1 MASKGDILV
10 VDDEPN
16 AVRVL
21 SSILKQDGYDVHG
34 TGDAESATRLI
45 HKVNV
50 DAIITD
56 LRMPGKDGMDLFGY
70 VKDNHP
76 QIPVIFLTAY
86 GTVESAISALQR
98 GAYYYFVKPPDYA
111 QLKATLARAVQD
123 RRLKREI
130 EIREDSTNENNGCSI
145 MAQTP
150 QMFEIF
156 RTMGAVK
163 NSGSSVL
170 ICGETGTGKELV
182 AKWLHY
188 RSVRE
193 DKPFVAVNCAAI
205 PKELME
211 SELCGHER
219 GAFTGAL
226 CRRIGRIEEASGGT
240 LFLDEI
246 GELDLPL
253 QAKLLRI
260 LQEKEIVR
268 LGSNKTIKVD
278 FRLVCSTNRD
288 LRTEIE
294 EKGFREDLF
303 YRINVITIQLP
314 PLRERRDDIPLLVR
328 EFLKEFSIRENK
340 RVGASEEAMSALYE
354 YPWPGNI
361 RQLRNVIER
370 AVVLASGENIT
381 PAELPKE
388 LCPKA
393 GATQKT
399 SPKTTLKEMEL
410 QAIKDALDQYNGNK
424 SKVAK
429 VLGIS
434 RKALY
439 KRLNCE
445 KYLMPLV
452 LFGVAASSYPVVF

>member
-1 MASKGDILV
+1 M
-10 VDDEPN
+10 VD
-16 AVRVL
+16 R
-21 SSILKQDGYDVHG
+21 
-34 TGDAESATRLI
+34 
-45 HKVNV
+45 
-50 DAIITD
+50 
-56 LRMPGKDGMDLFGY
+56 GY
-70 VKDNHP
+70 V
-76 QIPVIFLTAY
+76 
-86 GTVESAISALQR
+86 
-98 GAYYYFVKPPDYA
+98 
-111 QLKATLARAVQD
+111 QLKATIAKAVQD
-123 RRLKREI
+123 RRLKRES
-130 EIREDSTNENNGCSI
+130 EITEDSFDENNGCHI
-145 MAQTP
+145 TAQAP
-150 QMFEIF
+150 QMLEIF
-156 RTMGAVK
+156 RTMGAVV
-163 NSGSSVL
+163 NSESSVL
-170 ICGETGTGKELV
+170 IYGETGTGKELV

-188 RSVRE
+188 RSVRK
-193 DKPFVAVNCAAI
+193 DKPFVAVNCASI

-226 CRRIGRIEEASGGT
+226 TRRIGRIEEASGGT

-288 LRTEIE
+288 LKTEIQ
-294 EKGFREDLF
+294 EKSFREDLF
-303 YRINVITIQLP
+303 YRINVINIQLP
-314 PLRERRDDIPLLVR
+314 PLRERRDDIPLLVK
-328 EFLKEFSIRENK
+328 EFLKKFSIRENK
-340 RVGASEEAMSALYE
+340 RLGASDDAMSALCE

-370 AVVLASGENIT
+370 AAVLSKGGNIT
-381 PAELPKE
+381 LAELPKE
-388 LCPKA
+388 LSLQAEPRL
-393 GATQKT
+393 QT
-399 SPKTTLKEMEL
+399 SPKTTTLKGMEL
-410 QAIKDALDQYNGNK
+410 HAIKDALHQYNGNK

-445 KYLMPLV
+445 EY
-452 LFGVAASSYPVVF
+452 